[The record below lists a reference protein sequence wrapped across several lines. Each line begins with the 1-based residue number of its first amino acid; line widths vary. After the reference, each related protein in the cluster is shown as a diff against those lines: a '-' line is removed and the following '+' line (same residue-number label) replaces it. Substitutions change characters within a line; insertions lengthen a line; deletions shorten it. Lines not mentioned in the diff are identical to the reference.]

1 MQGGETDNGRLDMA
15 EARDPRTPASVVH
28 SLPVAVLDADG
39 RVRFAGGHDLGGIA
53 GHSPDDLEG
62 TALLDLIHPAD
73 LVVALENFGAVRDR
87 RDPTAEVHARMRGPE
102 GAYRD
107 VSLVFHEVPASEDVL
122 VWCRDITAS
131 VMAEEAMQTSVLHS
145 ALVEHT
151 RSLLAVFEMDGR
163 LRYLNPAALEMFED
177 TCRDLSGVASIADLV
192 HPEDVQEIL
201 AKFAEAKA
209 APRHRIPCE
218 LRIRRDDKWRTLQV
232 VMVNL
237 IEDPGVRGVVVDGVD
252 ATEQLAL
259 AHRALHDSLTG
270 VANRVLLSD
279 RLTHTMSRLDRSRRP
294 LMVAYVD
301 LDRFKAINDKLGHDM
316 GDAVLVEVASRLT
329 LSVRPGDTVARIG
342 GDEFVILCPDLP
354 DASLADDLAQRL
366 ITAVSEPMAVGA
378 ETRVMT
384 ASVGLVL
391 VHRPLETDQ
400 ILRAAD
406 AAMYRAKRAG
416 GNLGVWSGC

>member
-1 MQGGETDNGRLDMA
+1 MA

-28 SLPVAVLDADG
+28 ALPVAVLDADG
-39 RVRFAGGHDLGGIA
+39 RVRFAGGHHLGGIA
-53 GHSPDDLEG
+53 GHQPEAIAG
-62 TALLDLIHPAD
+62 RALLDLVHPAD
-73 LVVALENFGAVRDR
+73 LVVVLDHFSAVRDR
-87 RDPTAEVHARMRGPE
+87 RDSTSEVNARVRGPE

-107 VSLVFHEVPASEDVL
+107 VALVFHEVPESDEVL
-122 VWCRDITAS
+122 VWCRDITAT
-131 VMAEEAMQTSVLHS
+131 VMAEEALQTSVLHS

-151 RSLLAVFEMDGR
+151 RSLLAVFELDGR
-163 LRYLNPAALEMFED
+163 LRFLNPAALEMFEE
-177 TCRDLSGVASIADLV
+177 TCRDLTGVVSLADLV
-192 HPEDVQEIL
+192 HPDDVAEIL
-201 AKFAEAKA
+201 AKFAEAVA
-209 APRHRIPCE
+209 APRVRIPCD

-237 IEDPGVRGVVVDGVD
+237 SEDPAVRGIVVDGVD
-252 ATEQLAL
+252 ATEQLDL
-259 AHRALHDSLTG
+259 AHRALHDPLTG

-279 RLTHTMSRLDRSRRP
+279 RLTHAMSRLDRTRRP

-301 LDRFKAINDKLGHDM
+301 LDRFKAVNDKLGHDM
-316 GDAVLVEVASRLT
+316 GDAVLVEVANRLT

-342 GDEFVILCPDLP
+342 GDEFVIVCPDLP

-366 ITAVSEPMAVGA
+366 ITAVSEPMKLGV
-378 ETRVMT
+378 ESRVMT

-391 VHRPLETDQ
+391 VHRPLDTDQ